1 MPRTV
6 WTQSN
11 PRLVSDARWTSPYHL
26 RGCAEEFHHEI
37 LRKVTHLPFTVHR
50 IPKPSCNMFPSPSQ
64 QLSRPLEFRSYNS
77 NQSCVSRIS
86 HLNPEQSRIFCWKD
100 CAVYGLGSALGGQ
113 DSFDILDRGYR
124 AWFPR
129 RASDRDVSDGNFW
142 GICLRFQPG
151 GGGTAREIWRF
162 HKVFCEQL
170 KMLATG
176 IEASTMGNWEIRD
189 SFEEV
194 VMLVHEGWKDNG
206 VRLVWRNEDV
216 VGNYIG
222 FGKENVRPVDEEVGL
237 REVECSLEAG
247 MRIVASRDSERR
259 GKKEAWNELLEETLI
274 DGEDNS
280 AM

>member
-1 MPRTV
+1 
-6 WTQSN
+6 
-11 PRLVSDARWTSPYHL
+11 
-26 RGCAEEFHHEI
+26 
-37 LRKVTHLPFTVHR
+37 
-50 IPKPSCNMFPSPSQ
+50 
-64 QLSRPLEFRSYNS
+64 
-77 NQSCVSRIS
+77 
-86 HLNPEQSRIFCWKD
+86 
-100 CAVYGLGSALGGQ
+100 
-113 DSFDILDRGYR
+113 
-124 AWFPR
+124 
-129 RASDRDVSDGNFW
+129 
-142 GICLRFQPG
+142 
-151 GGGTAREIWRF
+151 
-162 HKVFCEQL
+162 
-170 KMLATG
+170 MLATG